1 MQSSVELSELQFT
14 KLSLITFPFENPTEQ
29 TLVELN
35 IHNKPLL
42 KKYEKNKEEGVSD
55 VDFENELRAWLAL
68 KRDKSLHEFILG
80 INQEIEG
87 LNHLIEQYNHED
99 TLERKVELLQQ
110 IKQKNSEIDACYP
123 ESVIT
128 RCPEYLQQF
137 YNRLNT
143 ELQKNTEQ
151 LTQLH
156 AGIAPQNY
164 KYRLSELL
172 EKMSQEKLNRFLEL
186 LCDRKFYDD
195 ELDDLYQPSD
205 PEYAEF
211 KEFLSTHTIN
221 YSGGH
226 NSANFYIKRMKSD
239 ELPYVLKL
247 ENRINQPKNIADELR
262 KAVDSIETAEFA
274 RRAYFTKT
282 GRLGEQTIIVRTVK
296 MQSFY
301 PDGSLLDY
309 ATSQFRR
316 GEKVK
321 SAVTIYADM
330 ANILQKIARAGG
342 VFPDMKNSNWMVQN
356 GKLLIAD
363 DKSFRRKNTDGTI
376 DIFSEHSQWYGDV
389 VNTPYFM
396 PPERNEMAPILAEP
410 FHVYTWGKNLYEYLT
425 TNSNQNSLK
434 LEEGADFDFSD
445 PIFTWD
451 PEGPI
456 FQQLIKD
463 TVCADPNARI
473 SLQEC
478 INRLERIPLLNA
490 LRNKIYVI
498 SPTTLPSIVLSQ
510 YMQTIA
516 SLDNAALE
524 QFTKNLDTETLQTTV
539 QPILAA
545 YRAEYQEKF
554 AKIFQELSKIL
565 EKCPNDDLREAILAA
580 KIEHQSVNLMS
591 YEQFH
596 ADLDSIL
603 SEARQL
609 LQIYVDQSNLGSG
622 RTHGGIL

>member
-14 KLSLITFPFENPTEQ
+14 KLSPIALPFENPTEQ

-42 KKYEKNKEEGVSD
+42 QKYAKNREAGVSD
-55 VDFENELRAWLAL
+55 VDLENDLRIRLAL
-68 KRDKSLHEFILG
+68 KRDKSLYEFILS

-87 LNHLIEQYNHED
+87 FNHLIEQYNQADNSE
-99 TLERKVELLQQ
+99 LKAELLQQ
-110 IKQKNSEIDACYP
+110 IKQKNAAMDTRYP

-143 ELQKNTEQ
+143 ELRRNTEQ

-156 AGIAPQNY
+156 ADIPPQNY

-172 EKMSQEKLNRFLEL
+172 EKMSQEKLNLFLEL

-205 PEYAEF
+205 PEYTEF

-226 NSANFYIKRMKSD
+226 NSTNFHIKRMNSN

-247 ENRINQPKNIADELR
+247 ENRINQPKDIADELR
-262 KAVDSIETAEFA
+262 EEVDSIETAEFA

-282 GRLGEQTIIVRTVK
+282 GRRGEQTMLVRTIK
-296 MQSFY
+296 MQCFY
-301 PDGSLLDY
+301 PDGSLFDY
-309 ATSQFRR
+309 AMSQFRR
-316 GEKVK
+316 PEKVQ

-330 ANILQKIARAGG
+330 AKILQEINRAGG
-342 VFPDMKNSNWMVQN
+342 VFPDMKNSNWMMHN

-363 DKSFRRKNTDGTI
+363 DKSLRRKNADGTI
-376 DIFSEHSQWYGDV
+376 DVFSEHSQWYGDV
-389 VNTPYFM
+389 VHTPYYM
-396 PPERNEMAPILAEP
+396 PPERDKMGPVLAEP

-434 LEEGADFDFSD
+434 LEEGAAFDFSD
-445 PIFTWD
+445 PIFKWD

-478 INRLERIPLLNA
+478 IIRLDRIPLLNS
-490 LRNKIYVI
+490 LRDTIRDIN
-498 SPTTLPSIVLSQ
+498 STPMPLPVLNQ
-510 YMQTIA
+510 YMQSVA
-516 SLDNAALE
+516 NMDNAALE
-524 QFTKNLDTETLQTTV
+524 QFTQNLNPETLQAGINLMLQT
-539 QPILAA
+539 

-554 AKIFQELSKIL
+554 AKIFQELNRIL
-565 EKCPNDDLREAILAA
+565 EKCPDDNLREAILAA
-580 KIEHQSVNLMS
+580 KIEHQTVNLMC

-603 SEARQL
+603 SEANQI
-609 LQIYVDQSNLGSG
+609 LQAHIDQSNPESDKTPGTL
-622 RTHGGIL
+622 